1 MDYIVGEE
9 NTETIESTQ
18 LYPDIDDKIYILEP
32 IDTPLTAFLTQIGKI
47 RDGGSYKGSALL
59 KESAES
65 FEFKEFEDQ
74 FSGIFD
80 AVNNAAGYAA
90 NATAIVV
97 DNSKIFAKYDIV
109 KVVRT
114 GEHFRINSIAYNT
127 HTLTVQRAFGTTA
140 AAAILDNDVLMVVA
154 SAYEE
159 SAGKGQA
166 ISTKKVV
173 QTNYTQIFRTP
184 FGVSKTLDASKTY
197 PGKTR
202 GSELQYQS
210 TKNGIEHA
218 KKIERAYW
226 FGEKYEDTAG
236 PDGEPVRSTGGIIE
250 AIVAAGNVY
259 DMADEPLTL
268 AAFTEFLQT
277 YAFNYGSSQKKLFC
291 GPAVLAAIESFAQD
305 KLQLKQGDNT
315 FGVAVRQYIS
325 AFGILDIVL
334 HPDFKGEY
342 AGMGV
347 VVDMKTLK
355 HKVLRDTRLNSNIQT
370 NGDDKVIHEYLT
382 ECGLARVNFEKNAM
396 IINVGTGS

>member
-9 NTETIESTQ
+9 NTKTIESTQ

-32 IDTPLTAFLTQIGKI
+32 IDTPLTALLTQIGKI

-59 KESAES
+59 KEQAES

-80 AVNNAAGYAA
+80 AVNNTAGYAA
-90 NATAIVV
+90 NETAIVV

-127 HTLTVQRAFGTTA
+127 HTLTVQRGFGTTA
-140 AAAILDNDVLMVVA
+140 AADILDNDVLMVVA

-159 SAGKGQA
+159 SAGRGQA

-250 AIVAAGNVY
+250 AIVRKLRYGRRTINI
-259 DMADEPLTL
+259 
-268 AAFTEFLQT
+268 AFTDFQT

-382 ECGLARVNFEKNAM
+382 ECGLSRVNFEKNAM